1 MKKSKSSLF
10 NKFRQMKTIM
20 PTATQHQQYGVVS
33 KLNNSV
39 ARWNQLSFIWLL
51 LLFVPQKNILLI
63 HVNLYE

>member
-1 MKKSKSSLF
+1 
-10 NKFRQMKTIM
+10 MKTIM